1 MSKNKHRLPKIMT
14 KKERQ
19 NRILLEANVHNRV
32 LLNDLASLLN
42 VSVDTVRRDIIELD
56 QNEEITRIH
65 GGAQAKSFQP
75 YSLKKNSIYSHDL
88 KLKIA
93 QKAVKLIQPN
103 SVSLISGGTTN
114 LELARTIPHELKAV
128 FFTPSLPIAMQ
139 LIEKKG
145 LEVIFLG
152 GRLSK
157 ESQISIGGNVINA
170 LSQIKFDNC
179 FLGTSYLDA
188 QNGLTE
194 LDWEVVQL
202 KKAMVRSSNH
212 VISLTISEKIGSIQR
227 YKICDTDTI
236 GTLVTELDPTDE
248 KLSLFKPQG
257 IDVL

>member
-1 MSKNKHRLPKIMT
+1 MT

-19 NRILLEANVHNRV
+19 NIILQEANIHNRV

-56 QNEEITRIH
+56 QDKKLIRIH

-75 YSLKKNSIYSHDL
+75 YSFKTDSIYSHDL

-93 QKAVKLIQPN
+93 QKALKLIQPN
-103 SVSLISGGTTN
+103 SISLISGGTTN
-114 LELARTIPHELKAV
+114 LELARIIPHDLKAT

-139 LIEKKG
+139 LIERKG

-157 ESQISIGGNVINA
+157 DSQISIGGNVINA
-170 LSQIKFDNC
+170 LSEIKFDNC

-188 QNGLTE
+188 QHGLTE

-202 KKAMVRSSNH
+202 KKAMVRSSKH
-212 VISLTISEKIGSIQR
+212 IISLAISEKFGSIQR
-227 YKICDTDTI
+227 YKICDTDAI
-236 GTLVTELDPTDE
+236 GTLVTELDPSNE
-248 KLSLFKPQG
+248 KLNLFQTLG
-257 IDVL
+257 IEVL